1 MPKRII
7 DKSLSK
13 LCLVLAN
20 LLWCLQMTAQFSFP
34 WTNRIDFSFSV
45 TLSAFDFLCF
55 FFLKFSHPN
64 RHRTLSYYSLTF
76 QFLHD
81 MIFCTTC
88 VYFLPVW
95 YLEKVSIK
103 LVSIIFQTV
112 SQTGLENLLYKP
124 RMSLVISSPLC
135 LGCRD
140 CRCALFCLV

>member
-1 MPKRII
+1 MPKHII
-7 DKSLSK
+7 DISLSK
-13 LCLVLAN
+13 LCLVLSN
-20 LLWCLQMTAQFSFP
+20 LLWCLQMTARFSFP
-34 WTNRIDFSFSV
+34 WTNRIDFFLLCNFVCIWFSLFV
-45 TLSAFDFLCF
+45 
-55 FFLKFSHPN
+55 FFLNSAILIGIELCLTTLFLFS
-64 RHRTLSYYSLTF
+64 F
-76 QFLHD
+76 F

-88 VYFLPVW
+88 AYFLPVW
-95 YLEKVSIK
+95 YLEKVYIK